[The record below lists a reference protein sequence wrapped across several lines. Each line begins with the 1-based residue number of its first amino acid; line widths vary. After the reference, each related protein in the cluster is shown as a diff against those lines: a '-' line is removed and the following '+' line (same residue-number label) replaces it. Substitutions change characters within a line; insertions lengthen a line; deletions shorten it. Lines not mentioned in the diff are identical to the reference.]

1 MLLQLVRWWDVFT
14 ANGNLERNV
23 GDEMRLLAY
32 LTDFIVP
39 AVIFLIVTYGVLE
52 KVKVYDEFVK
62 GAKKGFHT
70 VIQIMPTLIGLMV
83 GVGILRA
90 SGFLDFLANAIG
102 RMTNHIGFPS
112 QLVPLAIV
120 RMFSASA
127 ATGLVLDLFKE
138 YGTDSRIGLIA
149 SIMMS
154 CTETI
159 FYTMSVYFMAAK
171 VKKTRY
177 TLTGA
182 LLATVAGIIASVWLA
197 NYI

>member
-1 MLLQLVRWWDVFT
+1 MELL
-14 ANGNLERNV
+14 
-23 GDEMRLLAY
+23 MY
-32 LTDFIVP
+32 ITDFIVP
-39 AVIFLIVTYGVLE
+39 AVILLIVAYGVSE
-52 KVKVYDEFVK
+52 KVKVYDEFVR
-62 GAKKGFHT
+62 GAKKGFYT
-70 VIQIMPTLIGLMV
+70 VIKIMPTLIGLMV
-83 GVGILRA
+83 AVGILRA
-90 SGFLDFLANAIG
+90 SGFLGFLAG
-102 RMTNHIGFPS
+102 LLGKLTDYIGFPS

-120 RMFSASA
+120 RMFSSSA

-171 VKKTRY
+171 MKKTRY

-182 LLATVAGIIASVWLA
+182 LLATVAGIVASVWLA
-197 NYI
+197 GYV